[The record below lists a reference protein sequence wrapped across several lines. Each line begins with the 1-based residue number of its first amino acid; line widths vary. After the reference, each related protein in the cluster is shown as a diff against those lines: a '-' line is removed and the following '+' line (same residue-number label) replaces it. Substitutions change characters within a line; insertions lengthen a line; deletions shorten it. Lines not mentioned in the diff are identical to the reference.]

1 VNATT
6 GFGRAG
12 GPCLAASA
20 LRLIFRTHLPG

>member
-12 GPCLAASA
+12 ACLAASA